1 MLRVGL
7 TGGIGSGKSTVAA
20 LLREWGAMVTDA
32 DRVARE
38 IVEPGMPSLAAIA
51 ARFGPSVIQ
60 SDGTLDRAA
69 LARVVFP
76 DPQALRAL
84 ENITG
89 PAINAR
95 VALLRGSV
103 PADRIDVYDM
113 PLLVEKGLWVH
124 DHLTVVVGADAD
136 IRVARLVSQRGL
148 SEADARSR
156 IAAQANDVQRRAAA
170 DAWIDNGGTRAV
182 TEAQVRRLWDERLV
196 PYDRNVRDGI
206 RARRPETPTL
216 AEPDPGWADAGARVV
231 ARLSAGLAGQGIR
244 VDHIGSTSV
253 AGLVAK
259 DVIDVQIGVPR
270 LSDADADRFGEA
282 MRRNGYLGVADNV
295 QDHPHPAGA
304 PAMEWQKRFFGG
316 CDPGRI
322 VHVHVREIGSAGWT
336 FALAFRDWLRSEPA
350 AREEYAALKRH
361 LEAQS
366 ATTRDYTDAKEPW
379 FETAYPRVQEWIDEA
394 RWTP

>member
-1 MLRVGL
+1 
-7 TGGIGSGKSTVAA
+7 
-20 LLREWGAMVTDA
+20 
-32 DRVARE
+32 
-38 IVEPGMPSLAAIA
+38 
-51 ARFGPSVIQ
+51 
-60 SDGTLDRAA
+60 
-69 LARVVFP
+69 
-76 DPQALRAL
+76 L
-84 ENITG
+84 EDITG

-148 SEADARSR
+148 SEADARAR

-206 RARRPETPTL
+206 RARRPDTPTL
-216 AEPDPGWADAGARVV
+216 TDADPGWADAGARVV
-231 ARLSAGLAGQGIR
+231 ARLAAGLAGQGIR
-244 VDHIGSTSV
+244 VDHVGSTSV

-379 FETAYPRVQEWIDEA
+379 FETAYPRVKVWTRKVSWI
-394 RWTP
+394 P